1 MQLVTA
7 MNILLELVRLLP
19 SRKPFRRDE
28 KPFSSRYP
36 FRQQQILR
44 AGAERRDARRP
55 LVALHK
61 SWIRLQLD
69 VFDKADCL
77 EKAHGYVLE
86 IDLIPL
92 IPRRSTSRH
101 AMVVIVP
108 VLSEH
113 REPQIGVVL
122 C

>member
-7 MNILLELVRLLP
+7 MNNLLELVRLLP
-19 SRKPFRRDE
+19 WRKPFRHGE

-36 FRQQQILR
+36 FRKQQHLH
-44 AGAERRDARRP
+44 ASAERRDARQP
-55 LVALHK
+55 LVALPERR
-61 SWIRLQLD
+61 IRLQLD

-77 EKAHGYVLE
+77 EEAHGYVLE

-113 REPQIGVVL
+113 REPQVGVVL